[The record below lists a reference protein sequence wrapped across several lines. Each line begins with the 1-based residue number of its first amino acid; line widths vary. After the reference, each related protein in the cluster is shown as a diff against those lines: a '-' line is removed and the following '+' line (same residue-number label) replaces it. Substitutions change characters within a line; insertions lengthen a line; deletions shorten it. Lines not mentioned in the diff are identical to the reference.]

1 VQRVRLLLGISIF
14 WLALSMIF
22 DGINSLVLP
31 QRLLG
36 LVDDASKATMLG
48 LLSFVGLIVGMLVQP
63 LAGAFSDRV
72 RPRWGRR
79 GSLALGVLVLL
90 PSLALFGLSRR
101 VLAVVV
107 GYVLIQVAASVAQA
121 AQQGFLPDL
130 VATGWRGTAAG
141 VKLFMDLGGALLG
154 FIVLGQLL
162 GAGQTTPALLTI
174 GGVVVVTFLLTVALV
189 REPSQAAVP
198 GSGRVTLVDAFQ
210 LDLRRHR
217 AFVWLVASRFL
228 FLLGTYIVG
237 RFLLFFVT
245 DRLGLDPGRA
255 TKEAGSLL
263 AALTLLTVALSL
275 PAGWAADRLGRVPLM
290 LAGAVVSALGALLL
304 IVAGSTA
311 HILLFGGLMAV
322 GSAAFAGANWALI
335 ADLSPPAEAGR
346 FYGLANVGTGG
357 AAAAAGLVGPVVDWA
372 NGITP
377 GAGYTALFVAS
388 ALAFLASAL
397 ALRRIAMPS
406 ELPAAPGGSYE
417 AGQGLGSSRS

>member
-1 VQRVRLLLGISIF
+1 L
-14 WLALSMIF
+14 
-22 DGINSLVLP
+22 
-31 QRLLG
+31 
-36 LVDDASKATMLG
+36 
-48 LLSFVGLIVGMLVQP
+48 
-63 LAGAFSDRV
+63 
-72 RPRWGRR
+72 
-79 GSLALGVLVLL
+79 
-90 PSLALFGLSRR
+90 
-101 VLAVVV
+101 
-107 GYVLIQVAASVAQA
+107 LIQVAASVAQA

-141 VKLFMDLGGALLG
+141 FKLFMDLGGALLG
-154 FIVLGQLL
+154 FVVLGQLL

-189 REPSQAAVP
+189 REPSPSAAP
-198 GSGRVTLVDAFQ
+198 DWGRVTLVDAFQ

-290 LAGAVVSALGALLL
+290 LAGAIVSALGALLL
-304 IVAGSTA
+304 IVAGSTT

-406 ELPAAPGGSYE
+406 ELPAAPGGRYE
-417 AGQGLGSSRS
+417 AGQELGSSRS